1 MDWERARADYVTGK
15 ETYAQ
20 IAERYGVTK
29 SAVGKRATGEGWAR
43 QRSKWRKGVADKV
56 IAKKGTR
63 AVERLS
69 DLIDAVDNMMAQLKE
84 ITEDPK
90 VWRRQY
96 QTDIIQDEETG
107 KRRAVALNF
116 LADKP
121 DTRSMMRAART
132 AESLVRS
139 ARDLL
144 DLPNREQRHRE
155 KMDERRMKLM
165 ERKEGEAS
173 AGEGGIIEIPAVL
186 PEEPENAIEVDT

>member
-69 DLIDAVDNMMAQLKE
+69 DLVEAVDNMMAALKQ
-84 ITEDPK
+84 ITEDPRA
-90 VWRRQY
+90 WFRQY
-96 QTDIIQDEETG
+96 ETDIIQDEETG
-107 KRRAVALNF
+107 KKRAVALNF

-121 DTRSMMRAART
+121 DTRSMMSAAKT
-132 AESLVRS
+132 AESLARS

-155 KMDERRMKLM
+155 RMDERRMKLM
-165 ERKEGEAS
+165 ERREGQAPE
-173 AGEGGIIEIPAVL
+173 GEGGIIEIPAVL